1 MTFKI
6 WLNDPAG
13 QTPSPMT
20 TELLPLFLDMK
31 GKPCLV
37 IGGGATAARK
47 VGSLLR
53 ADAAVT
59 LVAPQVCE
67 TLVRKVDAGEVRH
80 LPRAFEPSDL
90 PGNRLVIAATDDR
103 GVNRQIARLAGE
115 RDIPVNVVD
124 DPEACTFLLP
134 SIVDRSPVTIAVSTG
149 KASPVLARLLRTWL
163 ESLIPAGYG
172 RLAELAGRYRN
183 RVKARFSDQR
193 DRRRFWDRVLQGAVA
208 ERIFAGQFE
217 EAEALIE
224 QELAPD
230 LSERDMGEVYLVGA
244 GPGDPDLLTFRAL
257 RLMQQADVV
266 VYDRLV
272 AEPILRMTR
281 RDARR
286 IYVGKE
292 RNHHAMRQEEINRL
306 LADLAK
312 DGHRVLRLKGGDPFI
327 FGRGGEEIDTL
338 AAEGVPFQVIPGI
351 TAASGCAAY
360 AGIPLTHRDYAQ
372 SVIFVTGHLKDG
384 TIDLNWPALAQPN
397 QTVVF
402 YMGLV
407 GLPIIVDQ
415 LIAHGVAASMPVA
428 LIQQGT
434 THRQRVYT
442 GTLSTINEV
451 VAADPP
457 QPPTLVIVG
466 EVVQLRY
473 KYNWFNPPDEPCQGA
488 TTPIVLDPA
497 PTDGVGSGCAGG
509 RHHHPSG

>member
-1 MTFKI
+1 M
-6 WLNDPAG
+6 
-13 QTPSPMT
+13 SM
-20 TELLPLFLDMK
+20 ELLPIFLDMH

-37 IGGGATAARK
+37 VGGGATAARK
-47 VGSLLR
+47 VSNLLR
-53 ADAAVT
+53 AGAAVT
-59 LVAPQVCE
+59 LVSPRLHE
-67 TLVRKVDAGEVRH
+67 TLARRVAAGDMRH
-80 LPRAFEPSDL
+80 LNRPFEPADI
-90 PGNRLVIAATDDR
+90 PGNRLIIAATDDR
-103 GVNRQIARLAGE
+103 AVNQEVARLASE
-115 RDIPVNVVD
+115 QEIPVNVVD
-124 DPEACTFLLP
+124 DPDACTFLLP
-134 SIVDRSPVTIAVSTG
+134 SIVDRAPVTIAVSSG
-149 KASPVLARLLRTWL
+149 KASPVLARMLRTHL

-172 RLAELAGRYRN
+172 RLADLSGRYRE
-183 RVKARFSDQR
+183 RVKARFSEQR

-208 ERIFAGQFE
+208 ERILAGQFA
-217 EAEALIE
+217 EAEAVIE
-224 QELAPD
+224 RELAPD
-230 LSERDMGEVYLVGA
+230 ALESDMGEVYLVGA
-244 GPGDPDLLTFRAL
+244 GPGDPDLMTFRAL

-272 AEPILRMTR
+272 AEPILKMTR

-372 SVIFVTGHLKDG
+372 SVTFVTGHLKDG
-384 TIDLNWPALAQPN
+384 TINLNWPALAQPN

-407 GLPIIVDQ
+407 GLPIIVER
-415 LIAHGVAASMPVA
+415 LIAHGVAPDMPIA

-434 THRQRVYT
+434 TPLQRVYT
-442 GTLSTINEV
+442 GTLATILNV
-451 VAADPP
+451 VESDPP

-466 EVVQLRY
+466 DVVTLRE
-473 KYNWFNPPDEPCQGA
+473 KLNWFNPPDEPDQGA
-488 TTPIVLDPA
+488 TTPILE
-497 PTDGVGSGCAGG
+497 
-509 RHHHPSG
+509 